1 MDGVG
6 SNQVGVLVL
15 GATNV
20 PWELDPAMR
29 RRFDKRVYIALPD
42 TSARAKMFKLNVGD
56 TPNNLTEEQYKAIA
70 DKAEGFSGSDISIVV
85 REALMEP
92 LRKCQAA
99 KQFVPTKK
107 GTLLP
112 CEDYPNCPHCPI
124 ALSTSDPATY
134 NRVPCK
140 RCGAIRIA
148 LYDIPT
154 EKLQVP
160 PVTYADFEKALN
172 RSRSSV
178 ASSELERFVKWT
190 EEFGQEG

>member
-6 SNQVGVLVL
+6 SNQTGVLVL

-29 RRFDKRVYIALPD
+29 RRFDKRVYIALPE
-42 TSARAKMFKLNVGD
+42 THARAKMFKLNVGD
-56 TPNNLTEEQYKAIA
+56 TPNNITDEQYKAIA
-70 DKAEGFSGSDISIVV
+70 DKAEGYSGSDISIAV

-99 KQFVPTKK
+99 KQFVPTKN
-107 GTLLP
+107 GMLLP
-112 CEDYPNCPHCPI
+112 CEEYPNCPYCPV

-134 NRVPCK
+134 DKVPCK
-140 RCGAIRIA
+140 RCGAIRIK

-160 PVTYADFEKALN
+160 PVTHADFEKALN
-172 RSRSSV
+172 RSRGSV